1 MEERGMLKT
10 SAAALL
16 AIAMSVGLAHAAGQ
30 GHMHHGMGH
39 THMHQAGHMQM
50 HHGMGHMHMR
60 HAMGHMHMHHGI
72 GHMHHAGRHVIP
84 GCALGQPG
92 AGICACGTAANHR
105 PLLCHKGQ
113 WCHPSQAC
121 TM

>member
-1 MEERGMLKT
+1 MLKT

-16 AIAMSVGLAHAAGQ
+16 AVAMSVGLAHATGAGHTQ
-30 GHMHHGMGH
+30 MHHVGH
-39 THMHQAGHMQM
+39 THMHHV
-50 HHGMGHMHMR
+50 
-60 HAMGHMHMHHGI
+60 GHMHMHHGM

-84 GCALGQPG
+84 GCALGKPG
-92 AGICACGTAANHR
+92 AGTCACGTAANHR

>member
-1 MEERGMLKT
+1 MLKT
-10 SAAALL
+10 FAAALL
-16 AIAMSVGLAHAAGQ
+16 AIAMSVGLAHATGE

-39 THMHQAGHMQM
+39 M
-50 HHGMGHMHMR
+50 HHGMGHMHMH
-60 HAMGHMHMHHGI
+60 HAMGHMHMHHGMA
-72 GHMHHAGRHVIP
+72 HMHHAGRHVIP

-92 AGICACGTAANHR
+92 TGTCACGTAANHR
-105 PLLCHKGQ
+105 TLLCHKGQ